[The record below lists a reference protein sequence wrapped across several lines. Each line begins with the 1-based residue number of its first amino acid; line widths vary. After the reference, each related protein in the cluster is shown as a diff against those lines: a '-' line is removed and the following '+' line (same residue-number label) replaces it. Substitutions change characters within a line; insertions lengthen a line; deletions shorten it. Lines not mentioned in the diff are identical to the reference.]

1 MGDYNKAV
9 NSEQADEPLELDNF
23 ADILKQEFDSDATTK
38 ERTEIVAGT
47 RAHRCISE
55 NPRRLLSPKRLRR
68 RLRLYSR
75 HRCDEHQAIRA
86 YFHFD

>member
-1 MGDYNKAV
+1 MGDYNKAA
-9 NSEQADEPLELDNF
+9 NSEQAGEPLELDNF

-38 ERTEIVAGT
+38 ERTEIVAGA
-47 RAHRCISE
+47 RARRRISE

-75 HRCDEHQAIRA
+75 HWRDEHQAIRA
-86 YFHFD
+86 YIRFD